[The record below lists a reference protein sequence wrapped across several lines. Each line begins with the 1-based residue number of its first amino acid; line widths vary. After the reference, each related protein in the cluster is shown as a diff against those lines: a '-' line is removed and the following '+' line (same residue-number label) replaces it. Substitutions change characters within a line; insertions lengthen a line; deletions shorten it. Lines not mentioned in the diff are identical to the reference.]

1 MATYGYSTPYTGRGD
16 AGPLPPGYMEA
27 ATAPGRNLAM
37 GIAAMGQGL
46 GKALER
52 YSENKKAHEAVD
64 QSHDT
69 VGQMFLQQMEA
80 DPKVQAVR
88 YYEDTGKLPAGV
100 DEATLKSYEAQMK
113 RDAGMISN
121 LIGSSDKW
129 ADMSLTKKKTALG
142 DAVTMLNQYRNNQ
155 QDDLRNEATRQ
166 NIALGKIQLE
176 DAINKRNQ
184 QGILTDAIRYGL
196 EQPTTTTQM
205 QQVTDTIEFPP
216 MPGVSTPAVQ
226 ATPSQAEATAARY
239 FMGRYGQAAQQLQQ
253 YGADL
258 GRQANALNVSPTYTT
273 KPNDNAWKIFGAA
286 YQGLGFPTSLPPS
299 SFINSEYET
308 PIDVAARVEANTRL
322 KQQKLAES
330 QAAMEQAGIMSRSPA
345 LQTIAPRI
353 LQPEQQ
359 AQPIQQPP
367 QTITRNVPT
376 EVPISYEDQS
386 KRLTQYLIQQG
397 ATPET
402 IAMVP
407 QILERVGQ
415 RRPTTIEQVGGIGS
429 VVRFG
434 DKEQFVPAKEANLEN
449 ILKVRGITVDF
460 PEFQGQANTESEA
473 KDFREQY
480 ATNLK
485 LREQITD
492 LLELTKLGKTQLQ
505 TPQNKAKAQGLSRSI
520 KATMRKEI
528 LGEGVVTDRDQ
539 EVLDSVIP
547 DPTVLFSW
555 PSANRTALESLLS
568 RATSNLNVKAKAY
581 GLQSVSPRTGQAA
594 AAPSGGVLRWNT
606 VTKKLE

>member
-1 MATYGYSTPYTGRGD
+1 MAQYGYS
-16 AGPLPPGYMEA
+16 AGYQGGGPSAVPSGFIESYA
-27 ATAPGRNLAM
+27 QAGRN
-37 GIAAMGQGL
+37 IGQGIQQVGNAIGESL
-46 GKALER
+46 ARYGQTKAESEFVQARYEQLRPYIDTVAKTGNVMDERTPESKLLADVGKFSTMSLPQ
-52 YSENKKAHEAVD
+52 KKAALMNAEF
-64 QSHDT
+64 
-69 VGQMFLQQMEA
+69 FLDRA
-80 DPKVQAVR
+80 DKQRAR
-88 YYEDTGKLPAGV
+88 E
-100 DEATLKSYEAQMK
+100 
-113 RDAGMISN
+113 
-121 LIGSSDKW
+121 
-129 ADMSLTKKKTALG
+129 LT
-142 DAVTMLNQYRNNQ
+142 D
-155 QDDLRNEATRQ
+155 EATRQ
-166 NIALGKIQLE
+166 QLALGAFQLE
-176 DAINKRNQ
+176 EATNKRKQ
-184 QGILTDAIRYGL
+184 QGILTEAIRYGL

-258 GRQANALNVSPTYTT
+258 GRQANALNVSPELQASY
-273 KPNDNAWKIFGAA
+273 PPV
-286 YQGLGFPTSLPPS
+286 FPFPGRPTPRVES
-299 SFINSEYET
+299 
-308 PIDVAARVEANTRL
+308 PIDAAARVEANTRL
-322 KQQKLAES
+322 QQQQLAES
-330 QAAMEQAGIMSRSPA
+330 QAAMQQAGIMSRSPA
-345 LQTIAPRI
+345 LQTIAPRV

-367 QTITRNVPT
+367 ETITRNVPT
-376 EVPISYEDQS
+376 QVPISYEDQS
-386 KRLTQYLIQQG
+386 KKLTQYLIQQG

-415 RRPTTIEQVGGIGS
+415 RRPTTVEQVGNIGS
-429 VVRFG
+429 IVRFNNEE
-434 DKEQFVPAKEANLEN
+434 KFVPAKETNLEN

-473 KDFREQY
+473 KDFRDQY

-485 LREQITD
+485 LRDQVAQ
-492 LLELTKLGKTQLQ
+492 LLDLTKLGKAQLQ
-505 TPQNKAKAQGLSRSI
+505 TPENKAKAQGLSRAL

-528 LGEGVVTDRDQ
+528 LGEGVVTKPDQ
-539 EVLDSVIP
+539 DILDAVIP

-555 PSANRTALESLLS
+555 PSANRTALEDLVS
-568 RATSNLNVKAKAY
+568 RADSNLNIKAKSY

>member
-1 MATYGYSTPYTGRGD
+1 MATYGYSSGYQGGGPSSVPAGYIEAYAQAGRNIGAGIAGIGQDMGKAIEQYRTRKAETEAADQSRDTLAGLMQQQLSSDPKYLAIQQYSETGQ
-16 AGPLPPGYMEA
+16 LPPGVTEQDI
-27 ATAPGRNLAM
+27 P
-37 GIAAMGQGL
+37 
-46 GKALER
+46 R
-52 YSENKKAHEAVD
+52 YT
-64 QSHDT
+64 Q
-69 VGQMFLQQMEA
+69 
-80 DPKVQAVR
+80 KVQADR
-88 YYEDTGKLPAGV
+88 EMLNKF
-100 DEATLKSYEAQMK
+100 
-113 RDAGMISN
+113 
-121 LIGSSDKW
+121 SSVLGEKFV
-129 ADMSLTKKKTALG
+129 DMSLAKKKAALG
-142 DAVTMLNQYRNNQ
+142 DAVMVLNQYRNDQ
-155 QDDLRNEATRQ
+155 SNEVRDAAARLQ
-166 NIALGKIQLE
+166 LQKGRYELE
-176 DAINKRNQ
+176 DIISKRKQNELLSGAIQ
-184 QGILTDAIRYGL
+184 YGL
-196 EQPTTTTQM
+196 DQPTTTTQTER
-205 QQVTDTIEFPP
+205 VTDTINFPP
-216 MPGVSTPAVQ
+216 IPGRVTPAVM

-239 FMGRYGQAAQQLQQ
+239 YMGRYGQAAKDLQQ
-253 YGADL
+253 YGEGL
-258 GRQANALNVSPTYTT
+258 GTQANALNVSQIPKFTG
-273 KPNDNAWKIFGAA
+273 PISLGQEDPEA
-286 YQGLGFPTSLPPS
+286 YLNQQFES
-299 SFINSEYET
+299 
-308 PIDVAARVEANTRL
+308 PIVAAARAEANIRL
-322 KQQKLAES
+322 RQQQLGES
-330 QAAMEQAGIMSRSPA
+330 QAAMQQAGIMSRSPA
-345 LQTIAPRI
+345 LQTIGQRTLQTAQEAP
-353 LQPEQQ
+353 
-359 AQPIQQPP
+359 PIQLPP
-367 QTITRNVPT
+367 LTITQNIPT
-376 EVPISYEDQS
+376 QVPISYEDQS
-386 KRLTQYLIQQG
+386 KRLTEYLLKQG
-397 ATPET
+397 AKPET
-402 IAMVP
+402 LAMVP
-407 QILERVGQ
+407 QILSMVGQ
-415 RRPTTIEQVGGIGS
+415 RMPTRVEPVGNIGS

-555 PSANRTALESLLS
+555 PSANRTALENLLS

>member
-1 MATYGYSTPYTGRGD
+1 MQQQLSSDPKYLAIQQ
-16 AGPLPPGYMEA
+16 YMETGA
-27 ATAPGRNLAM
+27 LP
-37 GIAAMGQGL
+37 QGVS
-46 GKALER
+46 EQDIPR
-52 YSENKKAHEAVD
+52 Y
-64 QSHDT
+64 T
-69 VGQMFLQQMEA
+69 QQ
-80 DPKVQAVR
+80 VQADR
-88 YYEDTGKLPAGV
+88 EMLNKFSALGEKFP
-100 DEATLKSYEAQMK
+100 
-113 RDAGMISN
+113 
-121 LIGSSDKW
+121 
-129 ADMSLTKKKTALG
+129 DMSLAKKKAALG
-142 DAVTMLNQYRNNQ
+142 DAVMVLNQYRTDQ
-155 QDDLRNEATRQ
+155 SNEVRDQATRQ
-166 NIALGKIQLE
+166 QLQLVAMQLE
-176 DAINKRNQ
+176 DAANKRKQ
-184 QGILTDAIRYGL
+184 QNILTEAIRYGL

-258 GRQANALNVSPTYTT
+258 GRQANALNVSPKSQVTY
-273 KPNDNAWKIFGAA
+273 PNGQNPYGEANPVF
-286 YQGLGFPTSLPPS
+286 
-299 SFINSEYET
+299 ET

-330 QAAMEQAGIMSRSPA
+330 QAAMQQSGIMSRSPA

-367 QTITRNVPT
+367 ETITRNVPT

-386 KRLTQYLIQQG
+386 KKLTQYLIQQG

-415 RRPTTIEQVGGIGS
+415 RRPTTVERVGGIGS

-485 LREQITD
+485 LREQVTD

-505 TPQNKAKAQGLSRSI
+505 TPANKAKAQGLSRSI

>member
-1 MATYGYSTPYTGRGD
+1 MAQYGYSAGYQGGGPSAVPSGFIEAYSQAGRNIGAGMQQIGNAIGESLQRYGQNKQENEFLQTRLESLAPYLNTVAQSGNIMDKNSPESKLLGD
-16 AGPLPPGYMEA
+16 IEKFSSMSLPQKKATLLNAEFFLDRADKAKAREMQDIQTAAAQLQLEEA
-27 ATAPGRNLAM
+27 A
-37 GIAAMGQGL
+37 
-46 GKALER
+46 
-52 YSENKKAHEAVD
+52 
-64 QSHDT
+64 
-69 VGQMFLQQMEA
+69 
-80 DPKVQAVR
+80 
-88 YYEDTGKLPAGV
+88 
-100 DEATLKSYEAQMK
+100 
-113 RDAGMISN
+113 
-121 LIGSSDKW
+121 
-129 ADMSLTKKKTALG
+129 
-142 DAVTMLNQYRNNQ
+142 
-155 QDDLRNEATRQ
+155 
-166 NIALGKIQLE
+166 
-176 DAINKRNQ
+176 NKRKQ
-184 QGILTDAIRYGL
+184 QGILTEAIRYGL

-258 GRQANALNVSPTYTT
+258 GRQANALNVSPELQASY
-273 KPNDNAWKIFGAA
+273 PPV
-286 YQGLGFPTSLPPS
+286 FPFPGRPTPRVES
-299 SFINSEYET
+299 
-308 PIDVAARVEANTRL
+308 PIDAAARVEANTRL
-322 KQQKLAES
+322 QQQQLAES
-330 QAAMEQAGIMSRSPA
+330 QAAMQQAGIMSRSPA
-345 LQTIAPRI
+345 LQTIAPRV

-367 QTITRNVPT
+367 ETITRNVPT
-376 EVPISYEDQS
+376 QVPISYEDQS
-386 KRLTQYLIQQG
+386 KKLTQYLIQQG

-415 RRPTTIEQVGGIGS
+415 RRPTTVEQVGNIGS
-429 VVRFG
+429 IVRFNNEE
-434 DKEQFVPAKEANLEN
+434 KFVPAKETNLEN

-473 KDFREQY
+473 KDFRDQY

-485 LREQITD
+485 LRDQVAQ
-492 LLELTKLGKTQLQ
+492 LLDLTKLGKAQLQ
-505 TPQNKAKAQGLSRSI
+505 TPENKAKAQGLSRAL

-528 LGEGVVTDRDQ
+528 LGEGVVTKPDQ
-539 EVLDSVIP
+539 DILDAVIP

-555 PSANRTALESLLS
+555 PLANKTALEDLVS
-568 RATSNLNVKAKAY
+568 RADSNLNIKAKSY
-581 GLQSVSPRTGQAA
+581 GLQSVSPRTGKAA

>member
-1 MATYGYSTPYTGRGD
+1 MAQYGYS
-16 AGPLPPGYMEA
+16 AGYQGGGPQAVPSGFIEA
-27 ATAPGRNLAM
+27 YAQAGRN
-37 GIAAMGQGL
+37 IGQGAQAIGSAIGESLQRYGQNKEESEFLAQRLESLAPYLQSMAKDGNVMDERSPESKIL
-46 GKALER
+46 GDIKKFG
-52 YSENKKAHEAVD
+52 SMSTPQKKAALLNAEF
-64 QSHDT
+64 
-69 VGQMFLQQMEA
+69 FLDRA
-80 DPKVQAVR
+80 DKAKAR
-88 YYEDTGKLPAGV
+88 EMT
-100 DEATLKSYEAQMK
+100 
-113 RDAGMISN
+113 
-121 LIGSSDKW
+121 
-129 ADMSLTKKKTALG
+129 
-142 DAVTMLNQYRNNQ
+142 DAVTGQ
-155 QDDLRNEATRQ
+155 QLAAGALQLEKARFDLEDIKAKREQQ
-166 NIALGKIQLE
+166 NILSGAIQ
-176 DAINKRNQ
+176 
-184 QGILTDAIRYGL
+184 YGL
-196 EQPTTTTQM
+196 DQPTTTTQTER
-205 QQVTDTIEFPP
+205 VTDTINFPP
-216 MPGVSTPAVQ
+216 IPGRVTPAVM

-239 FMGRYGQAAQQLQQ
+239 YMGRYGQAAKDLQQ
-253 YGADL
+253 YGEGL
-258 GRQANALNVSPTYTT
+258 GTQANALNVSQIPKFTG
-273 KPNDNAWKIFGAA
+273 PISLGQEDPEA
-286 YQGLGFPTSLPPS
+286 YLNQQFES
-299 SFINSEYET
+299 
-308 PIDVAARVEANTRL
+308 PIVAAARAEANIRL
-322 KQQKLAES
+322 RQQQLGES
-330 QAAMEQAGIMSRSPA
+330 QAAMQQAGIMSRSPA
-345 LQTIAPRI
+345 LQTIGQRTLQTAQEAP
-353 LQPEQQ
+353 
-359 AQPIQQPP
+359 PIQLPP
-367 QTITRNVPT
+367 LTITQNIPT
-376 EVPISYEDQS
+376 QVPISYEDQS
-386 KRLTQYLIQQG
+386 KRLTEYLLKQG
-397 ATPET
+397 AKPET
-402 IAMVP
+402 LAMVP
-407 QILERVGQ
+407 QILSMVGQ
-415 RRPTTIEQVGGIGS
+415 RMPTRVEPVGNIGS

-555 PSANRTALESLLS
+555 PSANRTALENLLS